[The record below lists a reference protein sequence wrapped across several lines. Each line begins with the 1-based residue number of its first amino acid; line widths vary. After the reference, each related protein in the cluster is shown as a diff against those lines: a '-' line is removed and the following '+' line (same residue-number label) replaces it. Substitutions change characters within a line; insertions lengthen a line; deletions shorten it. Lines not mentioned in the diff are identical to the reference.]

1 MSKWYNVGKIVNTHG
16 LRGEVRV
23 LSLTDFPEE
32 RYKKGSTLS
41 IFKEGGKEGIP
52 VTIDAHRKHKTFDLL
67 TFENYTS
74 IQLVEPF
81 KGSVLK
87 VHEDQLGDLDEG
99 EFYFHEIVGCEVRT
113 VDGDVIGQVKEVLTP
128 GANDVWV
135 VSRIGGDDA
144 YIPYIDDVVKSVDPD
159 EKVIIIDLMDGLLE

>member
-32 RYKKGSTLS
+32 RYKKGNTLS
-41 IFKEGGKEGIP
+41 IFKADEKEGIP
-52 VTIDAHRKHKTFDLL
+52 ITIAAYRKHKTFDLL

-81 KGSVLK
+81 KGSILK
-87 VHEDQLGDLDEG
+87 VNEEQLGDLNEG

-113 VDGDVIGQVKEVLTP
+113 VDGDVIGNVTEVLTP

-135 VSRIGGDDA
+135 VESSDRKEV
-144 YIPYIDDVVKSVDPD
+144 YIPYIEDVVKSVDTD
-159 EKVIIIDLMDGLLE
+159 KKLIIIEPMDGLLE

>member
-23 LSLTDFPEE
+23 LSRTDFPEE

-41 IFKEGGKEGIP
+41 IFKPGDKEGIP
-52 VTIDAHRKHKTFDLL
+52 VTIASHRKHKTFDLL
-67 TFENYTS
+67 TFENYPS
-74 IQLVEPF
+74 IQMVEPF
-81 KGSVLK
+81 KGSILK
-87 VHEDQLGDLDEG
+87 VSEEHLGALDEG
-99 EFYFHEIVGCEVRT
+99 EFYFHEIIGCEVRT
-113 VDGDVIGQVKEVLTP
+113 VEEEIIGTVKEVLTP

-135 VSRIGGDDA
+135 VSRSGGKEA

-159 EKVIIIDLMDGLLE
+159 EKVIIIEPMEGLLE